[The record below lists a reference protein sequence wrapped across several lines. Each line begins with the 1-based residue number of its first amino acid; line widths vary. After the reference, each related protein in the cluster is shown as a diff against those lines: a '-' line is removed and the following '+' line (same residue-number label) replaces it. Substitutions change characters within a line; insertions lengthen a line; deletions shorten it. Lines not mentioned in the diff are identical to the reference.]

1 MINERKEKYVYLY
14 NIIITLFSIILGITF
29 ILFSYTIL
37 VKGKNAI
44 KDDPTYTIYN
54 IEIVKTYLNILIAP
68 FILWIVIIISGFIIK
83 HVFKIQDK
91 ENINKMS
98 AIDTYNLLTKKIKII
113 EDKSLLKDIEKEKKN
128 RLVLFISISIIALL
142 LMILPARYLFTK
154 SNFPGENTNKEITH
168 MVLNVLPFVVLNF
181 LIFGGYVFYYL
192 RSIKKETTLIREL
205 IKQVKIQPVLEI
217 SQNTNQ
223 LYINI
228 TRVVVFVT
236 SITFIVL
243 GILNDGYKDVLIK
256 AVNICTECIGL
267 A

>member
-1 MINERKEKYVYLY
+1 MINERKEKYVSIY
-14 NIIITLFSIILGITF
+14 NIIITLFSIILGIAF
-29 ILFSYTIL
+29 IIFSYTIL

-44 KDDPTYTIYN
+44 KNDPNYTIYN
-54 IEIVKTYLNILIAP
+54 IEIVRTYLNILITP
-68 FILWIVIIISGFIIK
+68 FILWIITIISGFIIK
-83 HVFKIQDK
+83 YVFKIQDK

-98 AIDTYNLLTKKIKII
+98 AIDTYNILSKKIKFIK
-113 EDKSLLKDIEKEKKN
+113 DKSLLKDIEKEKKN
-128 RLVLFISISIIALL
+128 RFVLFISISIIALL

-154 SNFPGENTNKEITH
+154 ANFSGENTNKEITH
-168 MVLNVLPFVVLNF
+168 MVLNVLPFIVLIF
-181 LIFGGYVFYYL
+181 LIFGGYIFYYL
-192 RSIKKETTLIREL
+192 RSIKKETTLIHEL
-205 IKQVKIQPVLEI
+205 IKKVKIQPVFKI
-217 SQNTNQ
+217 NQNTNQ

-228 TRVVVFVT
+228 TRAVVFVT